1 MGIRIDGAA
10 DLINATDGSLT
21 IEGQSVN
28 TTGIIT
34 ASGGM
39 KVGSAATIHSTGQFN
54 IGVAATIF
62 ANGNATFS
70 GITTFG
76 GNINANGNIVG
87 DNSTDISGINDVT
100 ISMLSISDTITHT
113 GDTNTK
119 IRFPNSD
126 VISLE
131 TAGAENMRVAS
142 GIVAIGTETTSGIGA
157 KLRVGVP
164 FLTQA
169 QDLSD
174 GGMIFVPSTGATV
187 AANQVM
193 PGIIWSGQGSG
204 AGIARAGIAAVS
216 TNGRSAMDLCFMTRS
231 QADGTALKVEL
242 DETMRLISDNR
253 IGIGTTISNAGSK
266 ITISGADSDA
276 AITIKNFTTS
286 DSSGARKSLIKFQGT
301 QSGGE
306 VSDLVHLAAMH
317 DGGADDQYGAFRVY
331 INDGDDDASPTERF
345 GIGRAGEYRVNQSI
359 GSAGQVIKSAGSGSP
374 AVWGDMSGGIDVA
387 SAWRVTSDASG
398 NQTPMTS
405 WELVDTY
412 GGGGYGSAM
421 SESSGIF
428 TFPSTGWWWIC
439 LQLNA
444 KSDNHSQNVIGQIDT
459 TTDNSSYSHTAL
471 AQQGIYDFNNSY
483 PSHANA
489 YAQTLFDVTSTTN
502 CKVRFSFGAGQGNE
516 TVRGSSTYS
525 YTNVIFIRLG
535 DT

>member
-21 IEGQSVN
+21 IEGQSLN
-28 TTGIIT
+28 TTGIVT

-54 IGVAATIF
+54 IGVAATVF
-62 ANGNATFS
+62 PNGNATFA
-70 GITTFG
+70 GIVTTAQLG
-76 GNINANGNIVG
+76 GDVLIEDKIV
-87 DNSTDISGINDVT
+87 
-100 ISMLSISDTITHT
+100 HA
-113 GDTNTK
+113 GDTNTAL
-119 IRFPNSD
+119 RFPSSD
-126 VISLE
+126 IFSVE

-142 GIVAIGTETTSGIGA
+142 GIVAIGTETTSGIGG

-164 FLTQA
+164 FLTQQ

-174 GGMIFVPSTGATV
+174 GSMIFVPTTGDQV

-193 PGIIWSGQGSG
+193 PGMIWSGQGSN

-216 TNGRSAMDLCFMTRS
+216 THGRTAMDLVFMTRYA
-231 QADGTALKVEL
+231 ADGTALKMEF

-253 IGIGTTISNAGSK
+253 IGIGTTTSNAGSK

-317 DGGADDQYGAFRVY
+317 DGGADDQYGAFRIY
-331 INDGDDDASPTERF
+331 INDGDDNASPTERF

-387 SAWRVTSDASG
+387 HQWRTTSDASG
-398 NQTPMTS
+398 NQTPITS

-428 TFPSTGWWWIC
+428 TFPSTGWWLIIF
-439 LQLNA
+439 QLHGA
-444 KSDNHSQNVIGQIDT
+444 SDNHSQNVIARIDT
-459 TTDNSSYSHTAL
+459 TINSGSNYYHTSRA
-471 AQQGIYDFNNSY
+471 ANGIYDFNNSY
-483 PSHANA
+483 PSHASVTV
-489 YAQTLFDVTSTTN
+489 QTLFDVTSTSTH
-502 CKVRFSFGAGQGNE
+502 KVRFSFGAGQGGE
-516 TVRGSSTYS
+516 YLKGSGDYTY
-525 YTNVIFIRLG
+525 TGATFIRLG